1 MPETP
6 VVTRPS
12 SLRGYGS
19 TCRVAQS
26 EVFATNSGL
35 FIAGD
40 AAYLI
45 DPGIT
50 PPELEAIAAFVMSRG
65 ATVRGIVLTHAHWDH
80 LLGPERFPGVTV
92 IAHRGYGDVI
102 RRHRSDLQRQVD
114 EWRRAGAW
122 STCRDFTPPLPDL
135 AFDGQLTLH
144 LGSLS
149 LAVLPAPG
157 HAPDHCVVYDAAA
170 GLLWAGDM
178 LSDLEIPMVMDR
190 FSTYRATLQRLAALD
205 VRVLIPGHGTPTDD
219 AREIRARFSQD
230 LEYLDAVRTCVAEAM
245 AHGQSLDE
253 TVVYCRGI
261 RLAQPDDYPN
271 AHAWNVEQAYAEM
284 GGVSVGPMGWEKE
297 WMS

>member
-114 EWRRAGAW
+114 EWRRAGAG
-122 STCRDFTPPLPDL
+122 RRAAARFLPPCHDL

-149 LAVLPAPG
+149 LAG
-157 HAPDHCVVYDAAA
+157 HCLRQATRRITVWSMMQPRND
-170 GLLWAGDM
+170 GRAGDM

-190 FSTYRATLQRLAALD
+190 F
-205 VRVLIPGHGTPTDD
+205 TPPI
-219 AREIRARFSQD
+219 ARRFSGSP
-230 LEYLDAVRTCVAEAM
+230 RSTSGC
-245 AHGQSLDE
+245 
-253 TVVYCRGI
+253 
-261 RLAQPDDYPN
+261 
-271 AHAWNVEQAYAEM
+271 
-284 GGVSVGPMGWEKE
+284 
-297 WMS
+297 